1 MGSIVRKDRRLTYLN
16 NRHAVVVL
24 IECLGVAILEAG
36 RLLMPNA
43 LLLILLLQFLPMIAD
58 VAMFIDNMHR
68 LVHRFLV
75 TIMGVLTICR
85 DTYSVLARR
94 SFASRCSHTGQ
105 ICV

>member
-43 LLLILLLQFLPMIAD
+43 LLFILLLLQFLPMVAD
-58 VAMFIDNMHR
+58 VTMFIDNMHR
-68 LVHRFLV
+68 LVHRFVV

-94 SFASRCSHTGQ
+94 SFASR
-105 ICV
+105 